1 MGLAWGRSCHSKGIE
16 ALGVGGDPLQSCAHI
31 NDIHPLR
38 TASAS
43 YGQFE
48 DASYSSNTNMRSI
61 AGAFNRKTGKGKKC

>member
-1 MGLAWGRSCHSKGIE
+1 M
-16 ALGVGGDPLQSCAHI
+16 GGDPLQSCAHI